1 MPILLRLFSLPATT
15 LVVIISLI
23 IQPVLAQQQ
32 MLNMTG
38 NHQHSI
44 AVPDVKVMTST
55 AEKEHL
61 PECMQH
67 GSHSH
72 HASQSSSSSLCMTT
86 SHASGMSQQADVSC
100 CSSMDMLDSC
110 CNITHCQSHL
120 FITASFPAISHAQTS
135 HAPIIRTFSSPIKH
149 TDNLF
154 RPPIA

>member
-1 MPILLRLFSLPATT
+1 MPILLRLFSLSATT

-23 IQPVLAQQQ
+23 LQPVLAQQQ
-32 MLNMTG
+32 MSNMAG

-44 AVPDVKVMTST
+44 AMLDAKVASI
-55 AEKEHL
+55 AEIKHL
-61 PECMQH
+61 PECMQPEA
-67 GSHSH
+67 HSH

-110 CNITHCQSHL
+110 CNITHCQSHPY
-120 FITASFPAISHAQTS
+120 ITASLPAISHAQTS

>member
-32 MLNMTG
+32 MSGMVG
-38 NHQHSI
+38 NHLQGSALI
-44 AVPDVKVMTST
+44 DVKSDPMTES
-55 AEKEHL
+55 KQV

-72 HASQSSSSSLCMTT
+72 HASQASLTSSCTT
-86 SHASGMSQQADVSC
+86 ASHASGMSQQADVSC
-100 CSSMDMLDSC
+100 CSAMDMPDSC
-110 CNITHCQSHL
+110 CNITHCQSHPY
-120 FITASFPAISHAQTS
+120 ITASLPAISHAQTS